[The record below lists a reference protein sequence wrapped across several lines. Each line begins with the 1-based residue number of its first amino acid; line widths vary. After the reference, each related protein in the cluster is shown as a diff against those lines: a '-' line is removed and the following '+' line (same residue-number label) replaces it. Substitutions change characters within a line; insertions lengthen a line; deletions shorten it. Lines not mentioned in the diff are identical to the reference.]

1 MTSKGSKLAS
11 DIKFYTDYAA
21 FIEEKGRVENWSD
34 SVHRVMDMHRTK
46 YATQIANNP
55 ELERAINFAEEAYLD
70 KDILGSQRALQ
81 WGGAPM
87 LKHEAKMYNCV
98 ASYADRLEFFQ
109 ECMYFL
115 LCGCGTGFSVQF
127 EHIEKLPPISP
138 RDGHAK
144 IFTVLDSIE
153 GWADAVGALISSYV
167 AKQFDTPHP
176 HFQGH
181 HIAFDLSKIRP
192 KGAKISGGFKA
203 PGPDGLRAALGK
215 IEVLLD
221 NCLKDVDYE
230 DTETHVTGKYQTT
243 QYVNPKFAPPHEHL
257 SPIIVYDI
265 VMHMSDAV
273 LSGGVRRSATICL
286 FSPDDE
292 EMLQAKTGN
301 WMLENPQRARSNNS
315 AMLLRSEVTM
325 EQFSTLF
332 ASVREFGEPGFI
344 FVDDRGIVVNPCVE
358 IGMWPM
364 TETGISGW
372 QGCNLVEINGGKCTN
387 PVAFYEACRAAS
399 IMATLQAG
407 YTNFRYLTD
416 TTKAIF
422 EREALLGVS
431 VTGWTNNPEVLFN
444 DEIQREG
451 AEIVK
456 ITNKIIARMLGIK
469 QAARTTCV
477 KPSGNASVLLMT
489 ASGIGGEHA
498 PMYFRNMQMNK
509 ENDIAKIFAK
519 YNPDAVETSVWE
531 KSGRDWV
538 FSIPVEAPKGSLFKR
553 HLVGINQ
560 LELVRITQ
568 NNWVEYGTN
577 EHLCVNPL
585 VRHNVSN
592 TIQVDDWDAVRDYIY
607 KYRNDF
613 AGISLLGITGD
624 KAYAQAP
631 FTEVFTRHQL
641 LDFYGDAALFASGL
655 IVDGMHVFNDD
666 LWTACAKALN
676 GVEEPLKK
684 NFAQDDWVRRCK
696 KFAVNYFEGD
706 VGMTTH
712 CLKDLYNYHKWCKI
726 NANLVE
732 IDWVSEN
739 IEPQY
744 TDVDTMASAACV
756 GGMCEWE
763 GDLPNE

>member
-1 MTSKGSKLAS
+1 MSSKGRELAS
-11 DIKFYTDYAA
+11 NIKFYTDYAGYM
-21 FIEEKGRVENWSD
+21 EEEGRVENWED
-34 SVHRVMDMHRTK
+34 SVSRVMNMHRDK
-46 YATQIANNP
+46 YANQLEEFP
-55 ELERAINFAEEAYLD
+55 ELVRAFDFAEQAYLD
-70 KDILGSQRALQ
+70 KEILGSQRALQ

-98 ASYADRLEFFQ
+98 SSYADRLEFFQ

-127 EHIEKLPPISP
+127 QHVEKLPPVSK

-153 GWADAVGALISSYV
+153 GWSDAIGALISSYIS
-167 AKQFDTPHP
+167 KRFNTPFP

-181 HIAFDLSKIRP
+181 HIAFDFSKIRP
-192 KGAKISGGFKA
+192 KGSKIAGGFKA
-203 PGPDGLRAALGK
+203 PGPDGLRSALGK
-215 IEVLLD
+215 IEALLD
-221 NCLKDVDYE
+221 AFIGDAD
-230 DTETHVTGKYQTT
+230 HM
-243 QYVNPKFAPPHEHL
+243 HL
-257 SPIIVYDI
+257 SPIVVYDI

-286 FSPDDE
+286 FSPDDW
-292 EMLQAKTGN
+292 EMMQAKTGD
-301 WMLENPQRARSNNS
+301 WFIQNPQRARSNNS
-315 AMLLRSEVTM
+315 AMLVRDEVTP
-325 EQFSTLF
+325 EQFAELF
-332 ASVREFGEPGFI
+332 ASVKEFGEPGFI
-344 FVDDRGIVVNPCVE
+344 FVDDPDICVNPCVE
-358 IGMWPM
+358 IGMYPKIIKKLL
-364 TETGISGW
+364 ELSGW
-372 QGCNLVEINGGKCTN
+372 QGCNLVEINGGKCDT
-387 PVAFYEACRAAS
+387 PVKFYEACRAGA

-407 YTNFRYLTD
+407 YTNFRYLPD
-416 TTKAIF
+416 TTKEIF

-431 VTGWTNNPEVLFN
+431 VTGWTNNPAVLF
-444 DEIQREG
+444 DDDIQREG

-456 ITNKIIARMLGIK
+456 ITNKIIAKMIGIN

-498 PMYFRNMQMNK
+498 PRYFRNMQMNK
-509 ENDIAKIFAK
+509 DNDIAKIFAK
-519 YNPDAVETSVWE
+519 HNPDAVEDSVW
-531 KSGRDWV
+531 SANGVDWV
-538 FSIPVEAPKGSLFKR
+538 FSIPIEAPEDSLFKR

-560 LELVRITQ
+560 LELVRTTQ
-568 NNWVEYGTN
+568 NNWVEHGTN
-577 EHLCVNPL
+577 EDLCVNPV

-592 TIQVDDWDAVRDYIY
+592 TIQVDDWDEVERYIF
-607 KYRNDF
+607 KYRADF

-631 FTEVFTRHQL
+631 FTEVFTRQQL
-641 LDFYGDAALFASGL
+641 LDFYGDATLFASGL

-666 LWTACAKALN
+666 LWAACAKALRTN
-676 GVEEPLKK
+676 GHEQLPFEK
-684 NFAQDDWVRRCK
+684 NFAQDDWVRRCL
-696 KFAVNYFEGD
+696 KFAENYFDGD

-712 CLKDLYNYHKWCKI
+712 CLKDLYNYHKWVKI
-726 NANLVE
+726 SANLVD

-756 GGMCEWE
+756 GGMCEI
-763 GDLPNE
+763 G

>member
-1 MTSKGSKLAS
+1 MSNKGSELAS
-11 DIKFYTDYAA
+11 NIKFYTDYARYM
-21 FIEEKGRVENWSD
+21 EKESRVENWSD
-34 SVHRVMDMHRTK
+34 SVYRVMDMHKQK
-46 YATQIANNP
+46 YAIQLSENP
-55 ELERAINFAEEAYLD
+55 ELVRAFDFAEDAYLD
-70 KDILGSQRALQ
+70 KEILGSQRALQ

-98 ASYADRLEFFQ
+98 SSYADRIEFFQ

-127 EHIEKLPPISP
+127 QHIEQLPSMFS

-153 GWADAVGALISSYV
+153 GWSDAVGALISSYV
-167 AKQFDTPHP
+167 SPKFETPFP

-181 HIAFDLSKIRP
+181 HIAFDFSKIRH
-192 KGAKISGGFKA
+192 KGAKIAGGFKA

-215 IEVLLD
+215 IEALLD
-221 NCLKDVDYE
+221 EFLEGEY
-230 DTETHVTGKYQTT
+230 
-243 QYVNPKFAPPHEHL
+243 PKPL
-257 SPIIVYDI
+257 SPIMVYDI

-286 FSPDDE
+286 FSPDDQG
-292 EMLQAKTGN
+292 MLRAKTGN
-301 WMLENPQRARSNNS
+301 WQVENPQRARSNNS
-315 AMLLRSEVTM
+315 AMLVRSKVTF
-325 EQFSTLF
+325 EQFATLF
-332 ASVREFGEPGFI
+332 ESVKEFGEPGFI
-344 FVDDRGIVVNPCVE
+344 FVDDKGICVNPCVE
-358 IGMWPM
+358 IGMWPV
-364 TETGISGW
+364 TEAGISGW
-372 QGCNLVEINGGKCTN
+372 QGCNLVEINGGKCDT
-387 PVAFYEACRAAS
+387 PVKFYEACRAGA

-407 YTNFRYLTD
+407 YTNFRYLPN
-416 TTKAIF
+416 TTKEIF

-431 VTGWTNNPEVLFN
+431 ITGWTNNPAILF
-444 DEIQREG
+444 DDDIQREG

-456 ITNKIIARMLGIK
+456 ITNKIIAKMIGIN

-489 ASGIGGEHA
+489 ASGISGEHA
-498 PMYFRNMQMNK
+498 PLYFRNMQMNK
-509 ENDIAKIFAK
+509 ENDIAKIFAH
-519 YNPDAVETSVWE
+519 YNPDAIEESVW
-531 KSGRDWV
+531 SAGGVDWV
-538 FSIPVEAPKGSLFKR
+538 FSIPVEAPKDSLFKR

-577 EHLCVNPL
+577 EDLCVNPA

-592 TIQVDDWDAVRDYIY
+592 TIQVDDWDAVRDYIF
-607 KYRNDF
+607 KYRADF
-613 AGISLLGITGD
+613 AGISLLGISGD

-631 FTEVFTRHQL
+631 FTEVFTRQQL
-641 LDFYGDAALFASGL
+641 LDFYGDATLFASGL

-666 LWTACAKALN
+666 LWAACAKALN
-676 GVEEPLKK
+676 PEAESLHK
-684 NFAQDDWVRRCK
+684 NFAQDDWVRRAH
-696 KFAVNYFEGD
+696 KFADNYFEGD
-706 VGMTTH
+706 GGMMTH

-744 TDVDTMASAACV
+744 IDVDTMASATCVGV
-756 GGMCEWE
+756 GGMCEI
-763 GDLPNE
+763 G